1 MRLFAFAAVL
11 VLVLVAMHAETR
23 SVASAASDGKSI
35 FNTNCSTCHQ
45 ANGQGSP
52 GVFPPL
58 AGNKDVT
65 EKDPSKII
73 GIVMHGLNT
82 PITVNGKQYSGGMPP
97 WKGTLSNA
105 DIAAVLTYVRSSWG
119 NDAPAVTE
127 KQVSAVK

>member
-1 MRLFAFAAVL
+1 MKLALGFIAVVALFAFALHAGTSV
-11 VLVLVAMHAETR
+11 VA
-23 SVASAASDGKSI
+23 AAPDGKNI

-45 ANGQGSP
+45 ANGMGSP

-65 EKDPSKII
+65 AADPSKII
-73 GIVMHGLNT
+73 GIVLHGDTQAL
-82 PITVNGKQYSGGMPP
+82 TVNGKQYNGGMPP

-119 NDAPAVTE
+119 NKAPAVTE
-127 KQVSAVK
+127 AQVAKVK